1 MNMVPREYLF
11 FFIQRPPAN
20 LGQTETEDL
29 EPTGTR
35 VWDLFRLILH
45 ADVGHSER
53 ENLEHN
59 YIPDASN
66 TPSIFK
72 YKML

>member
-1 MNMVPREYLF
+1 MLIPLF
-11 FFIQRPPAN
+11 VIQRPPAN

-29 EPTGTR
+29 EPTGR
-35 VWDLFRLILH
+35 RIRGLFLLILH
-45 ADVGHSER
+45 VDVGHSER

-59 YIPDASN
+59 YIPDASKTC